1 MEDSEQVARNI
12 DVDELSDDT
21 PDGVTFHET
30 MDGNV
35 FVQTDRFQS
44 VISPDKL
51 ESWIQGDDRLVGET
65 IPSRKSQR
73 SAHEP
78 ASCLRGSVAEPSTEE
93 SSRFSAGRMSISFV
107 VMILQ
112 FI

>member
-1 MEDSEQVARNI
+1 MLFRSNAWKIPEQVARNI

-51 ESWIQGDDRLVGET
+51 ESWIQGDDRRDGPSV
-65 IPSRKSQR
+65 PKSRKKHYEVIDVR
-73 SAHEP
+73 E
-78 ASCLRGSVAEPSTEE
+78 RGANE
-93 SSRFSAGRMSISFV
+93 
-107 VMILQ
+107 
-112 FI
+112 